1 MTELLRLDNPIRA
14 YDWGSRDV
22 LAGLLGRPVPSAG
35 PEAELWIGAHPGAP
49 SRIAGRGS
57 LLERIDRDPVRMLG
71 PGVGRLPFLLKVLAV
86 DAPLSLQV
94 HPDAGQAV
102 QGFAREESCGPPAGD
117 PKRCYHDDWPKPEL
131 VYAVTDFEALCGFRP
146 VADAAAELRTL
157 GGARLAEVAGAV
169 ESGGPR
175 GALELLANWPVH
187 DRADL
192 VGEVLASGGWRELLA
207 RRYPHDPGVVTALLL
222 NRVVL
227 RPGQALF
234 ARPRTIHAYLRGT
247 GVEIMASSDNVLRGG
262 LTPKHIDLPELL
274 EVTDFTPGLPELVSP
289 VAMGGGEV
297 LYPAPVTQFQLTRL
311 RPDPAVEVAEPGPG
325 ALLCLEGELEVAR
338 GACRER
344 LRCGEALF
352 IPHAGGAL
360 RVTGDGTGFRAAVPC
375 GPPGKNGEGLGE
387 FVSFP

>member
-1 MTELLRLDNPIRA
+1 MTELLRLDNPIRT

-22 LAGLLGRPVPSAG
+22 LAGLLGRPAPSAG
-35 PEAELWIGAHPGAP
+35 PEAELWIGAHPGDP
-49 SRIAGRGS
+49 SRIAGEGS
-57 LLERIDRDPVRMLG
+57 LLERIDRDPLRMLG
-71 PGVGRLPFLLKVLAV
+71 PGVDRLPFLLKVLAV

-94 HPDAGQAV
+94 HPDGGQAAE
-102 QGFAREESCGPPAGD
+102 GFAREESCGLPAGD

-146 VADAAAELRTL
+146 VAAAAEGLRAL
-157 GGARLAEVAGAV
+157 GGPRLAEVARVA

-175 GALELLANWPVH
+175 EALELLSNWPAH

-192 VGEVLASGGWRELLA
+192 VGEVLAGGGWMELLA
-207 RRYPHDPGVVTALLL
+207 RRYPQDPGVVTALLL

-274 EVTDFTPGLPELVSP
+274 TVTDFTPGLPELVSP
-289 VAMGGGEV
+289 VPMAGGED

-311 RPDPAVEVAEPGPG
+311 RPAPAVEAAEPGPG
-325 ALLCLEGELEVAR
+325 ALLCLEGELTVER

-344 LRCGEALF
+344 LRSGEALF
-352 IPHAGGAL
+352 IPHQGGPL
-360 RVTGDGTGFRAAVPC
+360 RVTGNGLGFRAAVPC
-375 GPPGKNGEGLGE
+375 
-387 FVSFP
+387 

>member
-1 MTELLRLDNPIRA
+1 MTELLRLDNPIRT

-22 LAGLLGRPVPSAG
+22 LAGLLGRPVPSPG
-35 PEAELWIGAHPGAP
+35 PEAELWIGAHPGDP
-49 SRIAGRGS
+49 SRIAGEGS
-57 LLERIDRDPVRMLG
+57 LLERIDREPVRMLG

-94 HPDAGQAV
+94 HPDEEQAV
-102 QGFAREESCGPPAGD
+102 RGFTREESCGLPVGD

-131 VYAVTDFEALCGFRP
+131 VYALTDFEALCGFRP
-146 VADAAAELRTL
+146 VAEAAAALRAL
-157 GGARLAEVAGAV
+157 DGPRLARVALAA

-175 GALELLANWPVH
+175 EALELLANWPAY

-192 VGEVLASGGWRELLA
+192 VGEVLPGGGWLEKLA
-207 RRYPHDPGVVTALLL
+207 RRYPQDPGVVIALLL

-274 EVTDFTPGLPELVSP
+274 AVTDFTPGPPELVAP
-289 VAMGGGEV
+289 VPLGGGED
-297 LYPAPVTQFQLTRL
+297 LYPAPVHQFQLTRL
-311 RPDPAVEVAEPGPG
+311 RPAPAVEVASPGPG
-325 ALLCLEGELEVAR
+325 ALLCLEGELTVER
-338 GACRER
+338 GGCRER
-344 LRCGEALF
+344 LRRGEALF
-352 IPHAGGAL
+352 IPHRGGGL
-360 RVTGDGTGFRAAVPC
+360 RVTGDGLGFRAAVPR
-375 GPPGKNGEGLGE
+375 
-387 FVSFP
+387 